1 MKIEKERARSLITG
15 NCSKYWDG
23 TLDLDAVKCALVI
36 VVNSNNYNT
45 NKFENYC
52 PILPVI
58 SATANF
64 PTLKSIADEFA
75 LNREQLAAFMIITS
89 HFDDGSR
96 WCTGNL
102 YNADHHISK
111 CVIFLDENNDQLIMS
126 IPAVVAQENL
136 N

>member
-15 NCSKYWDG
+15 NYDKDWDG
-23 TLDLDAVKCALVI
+23 TLDLDAVKCAVVI
-36 VVNSNNYNT
+36 MVNSNNYNT

-52 PILPVI
+52 RILPVI
-58 SATANF
+58 CVTANF
-64 PTLKSIADEFA
+64 PTPKSIADEFA
-75 LNREQLAAFMIITS
+75 LNRGQLAEFMIITS
-89 HFDDGSR
+89 HFDDDSR
-96 WCTGNL
+96 WRAGNL

-111 CVIFLDENNDQLIMS
+111 YVIFLGENNDQLIMS